1 MDSLTCE
8 KCNKEY
14 DDIYGSCY
22 ICGTKPVK
30 KKGGFKSFLIG
41 LFSFFIAVLFS
52 YLTALLFGLI
62 IEDIMLDN
70 PVFIQIIIYSSFFDL
85 TNLMLYFA
93 NFLSVKSG
101 AASATLASSNVN
113 TLGTPG
119 KGSPGKYVGE
129 YGT

>member
-1 MDSLTCE
+1 MWVCE

-41 LFSFFIAVLFS
+41 LFSFFTSLLSA

-62 IEDIMLDN
+62 MEDIMLDN
-70 PVFIQIIIYSSFFDL
+70 PVFIQVIIFSSFFG
-85 TNLMLYFA
+85 YY
-93 NFLSVKSG
+93 
-101 AASATLASSNVN
+101 
-113 TLGTPG
+113 
-119 KGSPGKYVGE
+119 YVIKKFIKNKINNE
-129 YGT
+129 